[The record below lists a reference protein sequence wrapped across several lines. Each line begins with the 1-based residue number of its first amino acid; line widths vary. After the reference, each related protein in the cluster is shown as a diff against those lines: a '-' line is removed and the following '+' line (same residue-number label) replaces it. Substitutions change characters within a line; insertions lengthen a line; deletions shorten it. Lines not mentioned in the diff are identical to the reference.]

1 VRERE
6 DGLRRG
12 RASAVHLASC
22 ELRVLVRL
30 HAVQRSLHFM
40 ASNNDGPR
48 SLLENIKTHNV
59 ARVFDV
65 DAIITGICER
75 LSMFK
80 GMSPKS

>member
-1 VRERE
+1 
-6 DGLRRG
+6 
-12 RASAVHLASC
+12 
-22 ELRVLVRL
+22 
-30 HAVQRSLHFM
+30 M